1 MTPAEC
7 TISPV
12 SVLTLLKCVSLQKRE
27 GERERERE
35 RGRERVSWRN
45 ARGKGFI
52 IVIMQVSV
60 SPVRLFYFNISYS
73 SEKLKPSSI
82 SQHSI
87 GTCKDDFF

>member
-27 GERERERE
+27 GERER
-35 RGRERVSWRN
+35 GRERVSWRN
-45 ARGKGFI
+45 AGGKGFI

-82 SQHSI
+82 SQHGI
-87 GTCKDDFF
+87 GTSKDDFF